1 MQFYNLATLF
11 SIALLPVSVQMQCLG
26 LVGLRV
32 NPKFKLDFKLLVTYE
47 RWLPLSKR
55 NCTGV
60 DLVPSLLVA
69 KALTLCSST
78 VSFLPDVV
86 LVITSELCGVLSSIT
101 GTVVPVFNGVLN
113 PPQIYFMMSL
123 FAIVECFRWSKF
135 MTTMT
140 KAEAHKKSVFSLK
153 NFYVLLKIGDS
164 FAWTGIMQFFAVH
177 TTNSEILDTLTLL
190 IMVRE

>member
-11 SIALLPVSVQMQCLG
+11 SIALLPVSVKMQCLG

-47 RWLPLSKR
+47 LPLSKR

-86 LVITSELCGVLSSIT
+86 LVITSELSGVLSSIT

-113 PPQIYFMMSL
+113 PPQIYLMMSL
-123 FAIVECFRWSKF
+123 FAIVACFR
-135 MTTMT
+135 
-140 KAEAHKKSVFSLK
+140 
-153 NFYVLLKIGDS
+153 
-164 FAWTGIMQFFAVH
+164 
-177 TTNSEILDTLTLL
+177 
-190 IMVRE
+190 